1 MRTGMS
7 TGAEGLDSKLGLL
20 IPMGKEEVDRVPF
33 GSSRIA
39 ESHVHLHVQAG
50 TSFWSERCEDF

>member
-1 MRTGMS
+1 MS